1 MDSKIIEKEKY
12 LKIKFILLV
21 IILVAIFHCYF
32 IQYSKISYFIN
43 QDDFKY
49 AVWLLSEWEFH
60 EILSFCLTLY
70 EFELAV
76 AEFLNEMEEEYNN
89 MQIKVQ
95 GIINGF

>member
-1 MDSKIIEKEKY
+1 MNKEKFSF
-12 LKIKFILLV
+12 LKIKFIYLV

-32 IQYSKISYFIN
+32 IQYSEIYYFVN
-43 QDDFKY
+43 QNDFKY
-49 AVWLLSEWEFH
+49 VAWLISEWKFS

-89 MQIKVQ
+89 MKTKVQ
-95 GIINGF
+95 GIIDGF